1 MSKIMSVFE
10 KLNLVEKNEPEE
22 NNISCKDNNHAQ
34 EEIQLKDL
42 EEDNEKMEY
51 KCLEPASEPK
61 NTYNKVDF
69 KQNRKLTIEEIYS
82 SYGVENSNIN
92 TIFMLGNF
100 IDALPESLPY
110 DVRKKSVISI
120 VNSSNAD
127 LTMLIDD
134 GKKRLD
140 VLSQFSIDYHAS
152 TNNTVEGYKK
162 EIAEL
167 RKLINDYEKKIEVNE
182 NLLKEQDNIIK
193 YEIDKMKSIIDFFNN
208 GN

>member
-10 KLNLVEKNEPEE
+10 KFNLVEKNEPEE
-22 NNISCKDNNHAQ
+22 NNISCKDNTHAQ

-42 EEDNEKMEY
+42 EEYNEKMEH

-61 NTYNKVDF
+61 NTYNKIDF
-69 KQNRKLTIEEIYS
+69 KQNGKLTIEEIYS

-152 TNNTVEGYKK
+152 ANNTVEGYKK